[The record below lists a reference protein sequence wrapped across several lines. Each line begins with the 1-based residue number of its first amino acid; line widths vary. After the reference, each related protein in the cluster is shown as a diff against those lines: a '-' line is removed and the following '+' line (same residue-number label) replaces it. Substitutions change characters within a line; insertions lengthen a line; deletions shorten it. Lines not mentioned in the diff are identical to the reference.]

1 MSSQNPR
8 SPGSRRRIAGE
19 RRPVRPE
26 DQATPTTPTTPTTTT
41 TTGGERPVAGE
52 EARATPAEP
61 AAEPR
66 RPRRPRRAPADAAA
80 KSPRPGG
87 RATGPSW
94 HVVAVV
100 GVVALVLVVVAAVLG
115 LGVWNVGTVNDH
127 SKVDEASRSAPSA
140 AERAASSILSYS
152 YQSLDA
158 DEKAAERYMTPAYKK
173 KYARTFDKLVRPNAA
188 KVRAK
193 VDAEV
198 KASGVSHADP
208 DRVNVLVYVNQT
220 TTSTANGGE
229 PQQALNRVMFSM
241 KRDTGG
247 WKVDNI
253 TSY

>member
-19 RRPVRPE
+19 RRPARPE
-26 DQATPTTPTTPTTTT
+26 EPATPTSPTATT
-41 TTGGERPVAGE
+41 TTGAEQPGTGERPG
-52 EARATPAEP
+52 ATRPD
-61 AAEPR
+61 AAAQPR
-66 RPRRPRRAPADAAA
+66 RPRRPRRTPAAA
-80 KSPRPGG
+80 PQAPRPGG
-87 RATGPSW
+87 RGTGPSW
-94 HVVAVV
+94 LVVAVV

-115 LGVWNVGTVNDH
+115 LGVWNVGAVNDQ
-127 SKVDEASRSAPSA
+127 SKVDEATRSAPSA

-158 DEKAAERYMTPAYKK
+158 DEKAAERYMTPAYEK

-193 VDAEV
+193 VEARV

-241 KRDTGG
+241 KRQDGS

>member
-1 MSSQNPR
+1 MRSQNPR

-26 DQATPTTPTTPTTTT
+26 EPGTATDPTTDPTTDPATERTEA
-41 TTGGERPVAGE
+41 GERTPSAAPAPVA
-52 EARATPAEP
+52 T
-61 AAEPR
+61 PR
-66 RPRRPRRAPADAAA
+66 RPRRTPRADR
-80 KSPRPGG
+80 PRGAG
-87 RATGPSW
+87 AGPSW
-94 HVVAVV
+94 VVVAVV
-100 GVVALVLVVVAAVLG
+100 GAVALVLVVVAAVLG
-115 LGVWNVGTVNDH
+115 LGVWNVGKVNDQTQ
-127 SKVDEASRSAPSA
+127 VDEATRAAPSA
-140 AERAASSILSYS
+140 AERAASSILSYG

-173 KYARTFDKLVRPNAA
+173 KYAATFDKLVRPNAA

-241 KRDTGG
+241 KRDGG
-247 WKVDNI
+247 SWRVDNI